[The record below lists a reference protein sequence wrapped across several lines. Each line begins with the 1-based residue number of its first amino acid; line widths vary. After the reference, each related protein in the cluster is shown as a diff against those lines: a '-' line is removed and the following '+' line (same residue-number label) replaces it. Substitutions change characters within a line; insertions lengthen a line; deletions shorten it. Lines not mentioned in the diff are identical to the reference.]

1 MSRNCLKIES
11 RKRMW
16 YFLSALMFQIF
27 ICSRKHQLDPIELV
41 DFAGSRIKVDCYDIG
56 SRISSSE
63 LFDDTFSYHV
73 VRQAGKWLCADNICQ
88 RLRGSAPASL
98 RLKTILHRS
107 GFRWKQSQMPFL
119 QVFRS
124 WQVASKCVL
133 SSNALL
139 AGARNHSSARIPRFP
154 STALDFF
161 MPRWDTLKFWL

>member
-73 VRQAGKWLCADNICQ
+73 VRQAGKWLCADNIC
-88 RLRGSAPASL
+88 SASVDQL
-98 RLKTILHRS
+98 QHLS
-107 GFRWKQSQMPFL
+107 G
-119 QVFRS
+119 
-124 WQVASKCVL
+124 
-133 SSNALL
+133 
-139 AGARNHSSARIPRFP
+139 
-154 STALDFF
+154 
-161 MPRWDTLKFWL
+161 

>member
-1 MSRNCLKIES
+1 
-11 RKRMW
+11 MW

-63 LFDDTFSYHV
+63 LFDDTFPTTWFG
-73 VRQAGKWLCADNICQ
+73 RQANGCVQTIFAAPPWISSSISPVKNHPSPVWFPMETISDAI
-88 RLRGSAPASL
+88 SASFS
-98 RLKTILHRS
+98 ILA
-107 GFRWKQSQMPFL
+107 GP
-119 QVFRS
+119 
-124 WQVASKCVL
+124 SKCVL

-139 AGARNHSSARIPRFP
+139 AGARNHSRARIPRFP

-161 MPRWDTLKFWL
+161 HAKVGYLEILVVEAVE